1 MLVTVPVCSTHL
13 ESRKV
18 QIVLRPVRLLHEL
31 RRLLLSEMTEAL
43 HTFRRGPVVLAEAL
57 HGASPEETARIPAPG
72 KWTIDQLVR
81 HVADTEI
88 VVGMR
93 LRLIIAE
100 DRPTL
105 SPFDQEKMG
114 GKSWVANKTNA
125 IASLAVFQTLRVDTT
140 VLLETLPPEAF
151 DRVGVHTERGEKT
164 LLEWVR
170 IFGNHVYSHA
180 DQIRKIRAGSSNS

>member
-1 MLVTVPVCSTHL
+1 VFDA
-13 ESRKV
+13 SRKPQV
-18 QIVLRPVRLLHEL
+18 QTILRHVRLLHEL

-43 HTFRRGPVVLAEAL
+43 HKFRSGPVVLAEAL
-57 HGASPEETARIPAPG
+57 HGATPEETARIPAPG
-72 KWTIDQLVR
+72 KWTINQLVR

-105 SPFDQEKMG
+105 SPFDQDK
-114 GKSWVANKTNA
+114 WAANLGYEKTNA
-125 IASLAVFQTLRVDTT
+125 ITSMAVFQALRIDTT
-140 VLLETLPPEAF
+140 ALLESLPPEAF
-151 DRVGVHTERGEKT
+151 DRVSVHPERGEKT
-164 LLEWVR
+164 LLEWVQ

-180 DQIRKIRAGSSNS
+180 DQIRKIRAAL